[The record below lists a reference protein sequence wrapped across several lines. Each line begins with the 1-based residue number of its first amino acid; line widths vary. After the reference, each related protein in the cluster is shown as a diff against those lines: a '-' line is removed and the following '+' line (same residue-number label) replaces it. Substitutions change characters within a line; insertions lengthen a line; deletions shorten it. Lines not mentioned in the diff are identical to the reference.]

1 MYKFYPQFKKVVE
14 LIKNDEIGD
23 IISIKSSFGTNLITK
38 KNSFFLKK
46 KRKLIQKIDFLIKI

>member
-23 IISIKSSFGTNLITK
+23 IISMRSSYGTNLITK
-38 KNSFFLKK
+38 KKFFFLKK
-46 KRKLIQKIDFLIKI
+46 KRKLIQRMNSLTKI